1 MPIQSDGPAPYTA
14 PKAVIDFIEAYRQKG
29 FPGPFTNDVLIK
41 AGVSE
46 TLAPRTLISLK
57 LLSLVSENGE
67 PTLQLVDLRKAA
79 EPDYKDRVAALIRDV
94 YAEVFSYVDPKVD
107 PPSRVRDAFRS
118 YTPAGQQA
126 RMVTLFLGL
135 CEYAGIV
142 ESTPERRAGT
152 AGGAKTRRPR
162 EKRVEKPQPTPLR
175 DPAPSN
181 EPERRDGGGEPEPA
195 QALPTAGASHQ
206 LVQGLLR
213 ELPPVGARWPKEKQA
228 AWLELQKAVFNVL
241 YEITDAERPSRIPD
255 NQGGEG
261 D

>member
-14 PKAVIDFIEAYRQKG
+14 PKAIIDFMEAYRQKG

-57 LLSLVSENGE
+57 LLNLVSDDGE
-67 PTLQLVDLRKAA
+67 PTPQLVDLRKAA
-79 EPDYKDRVAALIRDV
+79 EPDYKARVADLIRDV
-94 YAEVFSYVDPKVD
+94 YAEAFSYVDPKVD
-107 PPSRVRDAFRS
+107 PPQRVRDAFRS
-118 YTPAGQQA
+118 YTPVGQQG

-135 CEYAGIV
+135 CEYAGLV

-152 AGGAKTRRPR
+152 AGGAKTRRSR
-162 EKRVEKPQPTPLR
+162 EKRVEKPTATRKAEPM
-175 DPAPSN
+175 
-181 EPERRDGGGEPEPA
+181 PERERERERESEVMP
-195 QALPTAGASHQ
+195 ALPTAGASHQ

-213 ELPPVGARWPKEKQA
+213 ELPPVGTHWPIEKMN

-241 YEITDAERPSRIPD
+241 YEISDAERPNRIPD
-255 NQGGEG
+255 DQGGENR
-261 D
+261 